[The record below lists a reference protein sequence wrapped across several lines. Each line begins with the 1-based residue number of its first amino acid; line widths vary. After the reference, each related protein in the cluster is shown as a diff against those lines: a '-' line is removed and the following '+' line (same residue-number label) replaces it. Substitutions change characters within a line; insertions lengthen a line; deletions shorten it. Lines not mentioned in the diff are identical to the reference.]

1 MGVGTST
8 GLNAS
13 STAYAVNTDVNNR
26 QLHPDEFD
34 VIQIIAEKLGVNEEE
49 LKKAILYHVDKGWQ
63 DNIAEK
69 EAEKIATYQDLYRQ
83 ALVELNGRSIN
94 GYYLDDLYNM
104 QDVDLEPSNV
114 TGRQSSENETYDAP
128 HVTLEP
134 LNVVADRDFEA
145 DKTNLYLKQEGM
157 AFNATNDDFN
167 NGRIF
172 AAKSFNEI
180 QYNFPSL
187 VKDMSVFEKL
197 QETSDGFVAF
207 SKGIAEGGVSSIK
220 DLADAIMNLPNVD
233 TSAIRERAYKLSSDT
248 IKYLTSSQYRDSVN
262 QEAVYDLKTD
272 IAYGQI
278 LALQGDADKIGQVV
292 GEATGKLATDLA
304 ISATTVGVGKVA
316 GQTVKIVGGK
326 SNDGNPNLP
335 DVYGDGDLPN
345 VYDRQRQWID
355 ADKPYT
361 EKSIFNQYPEQTKI
375 VILDIDK
382 QADFLSQAVNGL
394 PKEQAKIILETAK
407 SSNTSVVFGGSR
419 VRGDFHNDSDVD
431 VGFGHINAT
440 KAGKVIKKINDKS
453 KNIDGVLDLES
464 TRIVPSNE
472 TLSITKIESPEE
484 FFQRSGIRADKDEK
498 AGQSYVPSGS
508 ITINTDGT
516 IIIIP
521 PKKLK

>member
-220 DLADAIMNLPNVD
+220 DLADAIINLPNVD
-233 TSAIRERAYKLSSDT
+233 ISAVRERAYKLSSDT
-248 IKYLTSSQYRDSVN
+248 IKYLTDSQYRDSVN

-278 LALQGDADKIGQVV
+278 LALQGDADKIGQAV
-292 GEATGKLATDLA
+292 GEATGNLVADLA

-345 VYDRQRQWID
+345 VSNYGNPNTPADRTIADKKTIDGSTGTHNPHYDTKHGAYTSLKDQYDRAMTGYSPNLGVTNHKVDNASKFFNSTDMEYAMREAERLYALNPSAYTTYKPDGTIKQITVPID
-355 ADKPYT
+355 FNRPVGEGYIKNNKTTQANGTAGEYRWTNSVSVGLDKTTKKPYT
-361 EKSIFNQYPEQTKI
+361 AFP
-375 VILDIDK
+375 DIDK
-382 QADFLSQAVNGL
+382 G
-394 PKEQAKIILETAK
+394 
-407 SSNTSVVFGGSR
+407 
-419 VRGDFHNDSDVD
+419 
-431 VGFGHINAT
+431 
-440 KAGKVIKKINDKS
+440 IKKPD
-453 KNIDGVLDLES
+453 
-464 TRIVPSNE
+464 P
-472 TLSITKIESPEE
+472 
-484 FFQRSGIRADKDEK
+484 
-498 AGQSYVPSGS
+498 
-508 ITINTDGT
+508 
-516 IIIIP
+516 
-521 PKKLK
+521 LKVR